1 MILAKKEVEIDD
13 VEQEIQSVGEDE
25 ENVEIENIEG
35 KVIFNHLTLF
45 DTGSKI
51 YVKYIWGSNRRFG
64 THETPSVPLK
74 IYFLNIQKILLEIG
88 SFLKVG
94 FFVG

>member
-51 YVKYIWGSNRRFG
+51 YV
-64 THETPSVPLK
+64 
-74 IYFLNIQKILLEIG
+74 
-88 SFLKVG
+88 
-94 FFVG
+94 